1 MKRAMPAV
9 VLVLGLAAT
18 GSAIEVGLGFQAGLR
33 TMADAKI
40 REVYGGGMSFFP
52 SLRLVIWRGLEVGAG
67 YEGGYA
73 REGAIGL
80 FEEKTTLSVAGF
92 EGFVGYGHRLNI
104 LEPYV
109 RVGFA
114 SYAYKQT
121 IESSFM
127 PFEVDHTKS
136 AVTLA
141 AGLRAYPMTRLHI
154 FLEAKYVPL
163 KVKPF
168 DEEVDLSGLRLALG
182 AGYSFRL

>member
-109 RVGFA
+109 RELVHAVRGGPYEIRCDSCGRA
-114 SYAYKQT
+114 
-121 IESSFM
+121 
-127 PFEVDHTKS
+127 KS
-136 AVTLA
+136 LPHDPSPYFSRGQVCSAQ
-141 AGLRAYPMTRLHI
+141 GQ
-154 FLEAKYVPL
+154 
-163 KVKPF
+163 
-168 DEEVDLSGLRLALG
+168 AL
-182 AGYSFRL
+182 